1 MNLSEIQRNPANS
14 FYHCRTLTPSVMDFG
29 GFAGGNSGYMEKLIE
44 ENSLLNR
51 ELTSVLREL
60 KAETSRKND
69 NEVDIKEELGKL
81 AKKVEEGGGRKG
93 GREVGGGG
101 RRGGGKREEEGRRE
115 EGGRKEGGRRR
126 GGGVEDEGEVKSCNS
141 SFMVTKTMKTLNG
154 DR

>member
-69 NEVDIKEELGKL
+69 NELVIKEELGKL
-81 AKKVEEGGGRKG
+81 AKKVEEKGGRRGG
-93 GREVGGGG
+93 GREVGG
-101 RRGGGKREEEGRRE
+101 RRGSTSKEDAGKRNEG
-115 EGGRKEGGRRR
+115 KKRR

-154 DR
+154 ER